1 MNAVVAVPDDVS
13 QRGGGLGC
21 ALFLRRNPKSC
32 TARRCSSNCGATIR
46 GGQLRAVGRVNS
58 VSSVGEFRVFNSL
71 ELRQRELKAAIGD
84 KRWCFGADENDP
96 GLRKCR
102 RSGLLQNPVAT
113 GVAPRLLIRDGQ
125 MWLTGWAA
133 QDART
138 TSHVECKAKQP
149 HVDNVTKTTLTQS
162 SFPS

>member
-113 GVAPRLLIRDGQ
+113 GVAPPFVYSRRADVADWLGCSRCTDHEPRRVQGQ
-125 MWLTGWAA
+125 
-133 QDART
+133 T
-138 TSHVECKAKQP
+138 TP
-149 HVDNVTKTTLTQS
+149 R
-162 SFPS
+162 